1 MPSLKVA
8 SKCRSSARHA
18 FQAFLFCRSFA
29 YAWLVCSRSRRR
41 RSFSIARSSISW
53 SELLVCS
60 AICARLRCAAGLMRT
75 VAAIQM
81 CIRHRMR
88 NCQRTRNP
96 LSSRAVVARV
106 PRAISQP
113 TRLPLQPPSQFL
125 KVRIC
130 VERRRRDIHRQ
141 PGAPP
146 QEARHRRHER
156 WKRDSPLERVIWN
169 QKSIHGIE
177 ARLQRLVYGRR
188 DWILGRCP
196 RLQHE
201 TAPLGA
207 KQIEGETIQSLP
219 QAADRLSFLRSD
231 RWRCLPRRSLDGAS
245 RESGS
250 TP

>member
-1 MPSLKVA
+1 MRCGTDADCCCHTNVYTPP
-8 SKCRSSARHA
+8 
-18 FQAFLFCRSFA
+18 
-29 YAWLVCSRSRRR
+29 YAQLS
-41 RSFSIARSSISW
+41 
-53 SELLVCS
+53 
-60 AICARLRCAAGLMRT
+60 T
-75 VAAIQM
+75 
-81 CIRHRMR
+81 
-88 NCQRTRNP
+88 NKKP

-188 DWILGRCP
+188 DWSLGRCP

-231 RWRCLPRRSLDGAS
+231 RWRCLPRHSLDGAS

-250 TP
+250 TPQRSVAPTELYASSGRGRSLYVLNSLSAVARQRRINHALSTTDSPPAIPSPVRFALRLPG